1 VRRPPGRSSA
11 LGRRLHCLTHALAG
25 ATSRS
30 WLRWCADA
38 AAVLP
43 SLSHLVARQG
53 PKYWGMGEDAKAHD
67 AKLDSSATLAD
78 TRSALGARWNV
89 VNWPYVEDNYNMATQ
104 GTVPVVAST

>member
-1 VRRPPGRSSA
+1 VLTPRPFCQPIPPG
-11 LGRRLHCLTHALAG
+11 
-25 ATSRS
+25 
-30 WLRWCADA
+30 
-38 AAVLP
+38 
-43 SLSHLVARQG
+43 G
-53 PKYWGMGEDAKAHD
+53 PPGPQVWGMGEGAKARD